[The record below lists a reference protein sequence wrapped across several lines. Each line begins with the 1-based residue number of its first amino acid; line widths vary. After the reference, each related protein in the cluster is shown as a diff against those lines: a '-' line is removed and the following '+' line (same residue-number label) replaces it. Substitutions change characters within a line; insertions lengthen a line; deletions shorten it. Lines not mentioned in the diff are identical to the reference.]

1 MADFGH
7 GFFENKIYKLIK
19 RKSKI
24 LSINTQTNSD
34 NRGFNFI
41 TKYSGADIICL
52 DRPEIQLALSNKNST
67 LEHLSLLLE
76 KRVKFKNLIITLGH
90 EGIFVKKKSKQQ
102 KQKKMSS

>member
-34 NRGFNFI
+34 NRGFNFT

-52 DRPEIQLALSNKNST
+52 DRP
-67 LEHLSLLLE
+67 
-76 KRVKFKNLIITLGH
+76 KFN
-90 EGIFVKKKSKQQ
+90 
-102 KQKKMSS
+102 